1 MLDLKQGNVPDP
13 GGMSPV
19 SLAFIGDGVFELMV
33 REQLVRT
40 GGMPAGKLHLL
51 AVGRVKATAQA
62 AAYDAVMEVCDEE
75 ERNILRRG
83 RNVSLSRIPRS
94 CTPEEY
100 HKATAIEALFGYLY
114 LLGKLDRLHFLFRL
128 MEEVAM
134 GECGK
139 DKQLTEN
146 GHR

>member
-1 MLDLKQGNVPDP
+1 MLDLKQGNMADP

-33 REQLVRT
+33 REQLVST

-51 AVGRVKATAQA
+51 AVRRVKASAQA
-62 AAYDAVMEVCDEE
+62 AAFEAVHEVCDEV
-75 ERNILRRG
+75 ERSILRRG

-114 LLGKLDRLHFLFRL
+114 LLGRIDRLHDLFER
-128 MEEVAM
+128 MEEVAV
-134 GECGK
+134 GEHG
-139 DKQLTEN
+139 
-146 GHR
+146 